1 MVDDKWFAN
10 LMAVVEEE
18 ERRMTQKLAGRVG
31 ELEERYARPLPELE
45 SEVEALSAKV
55 ECHLENMGMTWR

>member
-18 ERRMTQKLAGRVG
+18 EPRMTQKLAGRVG
-31 ELEERYARPLPELE
+31 ELEERYARPLPEME
-45 SEVEALSAKV
+45 SGLDALSAKV
-55 ECHLENMGMTWR
+55 ESHLAKMGMAWR